1 MKPLIVTN
9 HALEQYASRTGRNQ
23 FACVAELINSVR
35 CSALVKYE
43 DVGITGF
50 RITRRFKGDTY
61 YIWYD
66 PKIDDQLLAIIASD
80 GAIKTV
86 LRREMF
92 GYKNPNTKERYETQR
107 GCFSYGY
114 ESPKRKGSKGVR

>member
-35 CSALVKYE
+35 ASKECKFA
-43 DVGITGF
+43 DIPATGF
-50 RITRRFKGDTY
+50 NITRRFKGDTY

-66 PKIDDQLLAIIASD
+66 PKIDDYLLAIIAGD

-86 LRREMF
+86 LRKEM
-92 GYKNPNTKERYETQR
+92 YSYRNTNGKTRYDMTGR
-107 GCFSYGY
+107 CYSYDH
-114 ESPKRKGSKGVR
+114 ESNSKKRTRVH

>member
-1 MKPLIVTN
+1 MKPLIITN

-35 CSALVKYE
+35 SSMEVKFQ
-43 DVGITGF
+43 DIPSTGF
-50 RITRRFKGDTY
+50 SITRRFKGDTY

-86 LRREMF
+86 LRKEMYS
-92 GYKNPNTKERYETQR
+92 YKNPNTKQRYER
-107 GCFSYGY
+107 GCFEYGY
-114 ESPKRKGSKGVR
+114 ESNPKKRSKAGVR